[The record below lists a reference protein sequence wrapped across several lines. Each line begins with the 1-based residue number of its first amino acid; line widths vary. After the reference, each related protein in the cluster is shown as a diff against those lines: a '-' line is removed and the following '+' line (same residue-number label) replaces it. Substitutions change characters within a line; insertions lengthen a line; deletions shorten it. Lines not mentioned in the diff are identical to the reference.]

1 MHFRI
6 SKSYFN
12 TWSGSRSAYICIFLC
27 TSRFSKLII
36 SKVLVL
42 EVHRFD
48 HFYALPDFQNLFPE
62 VHRFGNFYALPD
74 FQNLFYHKKWFQ
86 KCIDLIIFMHFQIS
100 KSYFITWN
108 GSRNAYICIFLCTSR
123 FSKLL
128 ISKVLVLEVHRF
140 DHFYALPDFQNLFPE
155 VHRFGNF
162 YALPDFQNLFYHK
175 KWFQKCIDLILF
187 MHFQISKSYFITW
200 SGSRSAC
207 ICIF

>member
-1 MHFRI
+1 
-6 SKSYFN
+6 
-12 TWSGSRSAYICIFLC
+12 
-27 TSRFSKLII
+27 
-36 SKVLVL
+36 
-42 EVHRFD
+42 
-48 HFYALPDFQNLFPE
+48 
-62 VHRFGNFYALPD
+62 
-74 FQNLFYHKKWFQ
+74 
-86 KCIDLIIFMHFQIS
+86 MHFQIS

-108 GSRNAYICIFLCTSR
+108 GSRSANICIFLCTSR
-123 FSKLL
+123 FSKLI

-200 SGSRSAC
+200 SGSRSAYFTALPDFQNLLFLKYLFWKC
-207 ICIF
+207 IDLIIFMHFQMSKSYSRSA